1 VSVEHQFFFR
11 WQGAY
16 LRLGCRY
23 QLNLAGMQ
31 LPKKVECG
39 IQLPAQSQR
48 VDGSPA
54 LLHVGLLLSAED
66 GAAEHA
72 AQWCLRVIVVL
83 GHFGPITLLGDELED
98 RLPAIDVGSDNGVR
112 SLQLG

>member
-1 VSVEHQFFFR
+1 MLIYAS
-11 WQGAY
+11 G
-16 LRLGCRY
+16 RY

-39 IQLPAQSQR
+39 IQLPAQNQR

-72 AQWCLRVIVVL
+72 AQWC
-83 GHFGPITLLGDELED
+83 FAGD
-98 RLPAIDVGSDNGVR
+98 R
-112 SLQLG
+112 SAWSLWSHHAPWR